1 MRIHFEKGSM
11 LLNFIRI
18 AVEKRVAIEA
28 IRAMQA
34 KPTRKLISLAP
45 KPVKSF
51 GIFVLRVSALCLTA
65 FLGWSAAQAQDL
77 GSALDEQSLPDYRV
91 LPVSVLSPEIRE
103 TALTESILVLTP
115 DVLAPFLGDPLLMDE
130 VSGMLT
136 GRVITGPE
144 GNVLLGQFSP
154 FLAQDLPVSKSGL
167 YTVFR
172 EGDTLTHPVSG
183 EYLATM
189 AHVVGV
195 ARLDSPG
202 EIAALTM
209 IRSAEEAV
217 PGDHLIAY
225 KAPSRNAYLY
235 PAPAELPFDAY
246 VLSTFG
252 IASGA
257 GGYSLVAISVG
268 SQDGIRPGHLL
279 STRYPEQTILLTSKI
294 VSPARPGDNCRITD
308 AKEAVY
314 VRMLRCDERLP
325 SQRELLGRSGEL
337 LRLPEGHAGEL
348 MVIRVFDRV
357 SYALVRSAER
367 AVQVGDRVVSPDT

>member
-1 MRIHFEKGSM
+1 M
-11 LLNFIRI
+11 
-18 AVEKRVAIEA
+18 
-28 IRAMQA
+28 
-34 KPTRKLISLAP
+34 
-45 KPVKSF
+45 
-51 GIFVLRVSALCLTA
+51 
-65 FLGWSAAQAQDL
+65 
-77 GSALDEQSLPDYRV
+77 
-91 LPVSVLSPEIRE
+91 LPVRVLSPEIRE
-103 TALTESILVLTP
+103 TALIESIPVLTP
-115 DVLAPFLGDPLLMDE
+115 DVLAPFLGDSVLMDE
-130 VSGMLT
+130 VSGTLT

-195 ARLDSPG
+195 ARLDTHG

-217 PGDHLIAY
+217 PGDRLIAY

-235 PAPAELPFDAY
+235 PAPAEIPFDAY

-268 SQDGIRPGHLL
+268 SQTGYD
-279 STRYPEQTILLTSKI
+279 LTSSVNKI
-294 VSPARPGDNCRITD
+294 SRADHFGDVKNRVFFPPGDNCRITD

-314 VRMLRCDERLP
+314 VLEAASDERLP
-325 SQRELLGRSGEL
+325 SQRELLECRGEL

-357 SYALVRSAER
+357 SYALVRSAKR
-367 AVQVGDRVVSPDT
+367 AVYRSVTGW

>member
-1 MRIHFEKGSM
+1 MTR
-11 LLNFIRI
+11 NFIRI
-18 AVEKRVAIEA
+18 AVEKRVAI
-28 IRAMQA
+28 QA
-34 KPTRKLISLAP
+34 KLARRPISPAP
-45 KPVKSF
+45 GPVGSF
-51 GIFVLRVSALCLTA
+51 RIFLLRVSALCLTT
-65 FLGWSAAQAQDL
+65 FLGLSTAQAQDL
-77 GSALDEQSLPDYRV
+77 RSALDEQSFPDYRV
-91 LPVSVLSPEIRE
+91 LPVSVLSPKIRE
-103 TALTESILVLTP
+103 TEHTEPAPALTP
-115 DVLAPFLGDPLLMDE
+115 DALAPFLGSPLLMDE
-130 VSGMLT
+130 VIGTRM

-144 GNVLLGQFSP
+144 SNVLLGQFSP
-154 FLAQDLPVSKSGL
+154 FLAQDLPLSENGL

-189 AHVVGV
+189 ARVVGV
-195 ARLDSPG
+195 AKLETPG
-202 EIAALTM
+202 AIAALTM

-217 PGDHLIAY
+217 PGDHLIAH

-235 PAPAELPFDAY
+235 PVPAELPFDAY
-246 VLSTFG
+246 VVSTFG
-252 IASGA
+252 IAIGV

-279 STRYPEQTILLTSKI
+279 STRYPEQTILLTSKV
-294 VSPARPGDNCRITD
+294 VSPARPADNCRITD
-308 AKEAVY
+308 GKEAVY

-337 LRLPEGHAGEL
+337 LRLPEGRTGEL

-367 AVQVGDRVVSPDT
+367 AVQVGDRVVSPGT

>member
-1 MRIHFEKGSM
+1 MWVHFEKDSM
-11 LLNFIRI
+11 RLNFIRI
-18 AVEKRVAIEA
+18 ALE
-28 IRAMQA
+28 IRGAPWMGN
-34 KPTRKLISLAP
+34 TTGLAP
-45 KPVKSF
+45 KSVMPF
-51 GIFVLRVSALCLTA
+51 GIVLPMVSALCLTI
-65 FLGWSAAQAQDL
+65 LPGLSAPQAQDL
-77 GSALDEQSLPDYRV
+77 RSVLEESAIPDFRV
-91 LPVSVLSPEIRE
+91 LPVTVLSPEIRE
-103 TALTESILVLTP
+103 TRRSVPTQVLTP
-115 DVLAPFLGDPLLMDE
+115 DALAPFLGDPMLMDE
-130 VSGMLT
+130 VDASML
-136 GRVITGPE
+136 GRVITGPD

-172 EGDTLTHPVSG
+172 EGDTLRHPVSG

>member
-1 MRIHFEKGSM
+1 MA
-11 LLNFIRI
+11 LNFIRI
-18 AVEKRVAIEA
+18 AVKKRVTIK
-28 IRAMQA
+28 A
-34 KPTRKLISLAP
+34 KPAISP
-45 KPVKSF
+45 ISPVPGPLGWF
-51 GIFVLRVSALCLTA
+51 RIFMLRVSALCLTV
-65 FLGWSAAQAQDL
+65 FLGLSTAQAQDL
-77 GSALDEQSLPDYRV
+77 RSALNEQSLPDYRV
-91 LPVSVLSPEIRE
+91 LPVSVLSPIIRE
-103 TALTESILVLTP
+103 TEHTEPTPALTP
-115 DVLAPFLGDPLLMDE
+115 DVLAPFLGNPLLMDE
-130 VSGMLT
+130 VSGTLM

-144 GNVLLGQFSP
+144 GNVLLGQFSS
-154 FLAQDLPVSKSGL
+154 FLAQDLPLSENGL

-195 ARLDSPG
+195 AKLETPG
-202 EIAALTM
+202 AIAALTM
-209 IRSAEEAV
+209 VRSTEEAV
-217 PGDHLIAY
+217 PGDRLIAH

-235 PAPAELPFDAY
+235 PSPAELPLDAY

-268 SQDGIRPGHLL
+268 SQDGIQPGHLL
-279 STRYPEQTILLTSKI
+279 STRYPEQNILLTSKV
-294 VSPARPGDNCRITD
+294 VSPARRADNCRITD

-325 SQRELLGRSGEL
+325 SQRELLGRSAEL

-367 AVQVGDRVVSPDT
+367 AVQVGDRVVSPGT

>member
-1 MRIHFEKGSM
+1 MLSTLEPIHFEKVSM
-11 LLNFIRI
+11 TRNFIRI
-18 AVEKRVAIEA
+18 AVEKRVAI
-28 IRAMQA
+28 QA
-34 KPTRKLISLAP
+34 KLARRP
-45 KPVKSF
+45 MSTVPGPLGSF
-51 GIFVLRVSALCLTA
+51 RIFLLRVSALCLTV
-65 FLGWSAAQAQDL
+65 FLGLSTAHAQDL
-77 GSALDEQSLPDYRV
+77 RSALGEQSLPDYRV
-91 LPVSVLSPEIRE
+91 LPVSVLSPKIRE
-103 TALTESILVLTP
+103 TDRAEPTPVLTP
-115 DVLAPFLGDPLLMDE
+115 DVLTPFLGSPLLMDE
-130 VSGMLT
+130 VSGTLM

-154 FLAQDLPVSKSGL
+154 FLAQDLPLSENGL

-195 ARLDSPG
+195 AKLETPG
-202 EIAALTM
+202 AIAALTM
-209 IRSAEEAV
+209 IRSTEEAV
-217 PGDHLIAY
+217 PGDHLIAH
-225 KAPSRNAYLY
+225 KAPARNAYLY
-235 PAPAELPFDAY
+235 PAAAELPFDAY
-246 VLSTFG
+246 VVSTFG
-252 IASGA
+252 IAIGA

-279 STRYPEQTILLTSKI
+279 STRYPEQNILLTSKV
-294 VSPARPGDNCRITD
+294 VSPARSADNCRMTD

-314 VRMLRCDERLP
+314 VRMLSCDERLP
-325 SQRELLGRSGEL
+325 SQRELLGRSAEL

-357 SYALVRSAER
+357 SYALVQSAER